1 MENKNFIIAIV
12 LSVAV
17 MFVWTE
23 FFAPKPQP
31 VETAQA
37 ENGEAGEKEAQKK
50 TAEPAKEDVEM
61 TAEVAKP
68 LAPAGAAP
76 QTEVSHPEQKGEL
89 SNNSLKLSYSSKKGK
104 ITASEIIREKYLS
117 KEINLAV
124 GLYEDHFIPEMSS
137 VFSREP
143 DYEVEKEGKDFVQFK
158 YESGN
163 VVERKKISLKNDF
176 EMVVSKT
183 VTNNSS
189 SAIEWQPVLEVK
201 SQFKNEDILS
211 SIRKTFNIV
220 MRKPGGIFEECDD
233 EDEISEFLAGS
244 SKVEWIGINYG
255 YFLFSLLPGE
265 STYSV
270 EASIDD
276 KKNLSQFSA
285 SFDKKILQPGESHT
299 AEFKIFYGPKERELL
314 VAHEAGL
321 EDTVSFGWTGFL
333 AEPLLLGLNFIYKYV
348 LNYGIAII
356 LLTLFVKML
365 LFPLSNASYKSMS
378 KMKKLQPK
386 MKELQEKYKNDKE
399 TLNKETMQLY
409 QKEGVN
415 PLGGC
420 LPMFF
425 QMPVYIALYYM
436 IQNAVELYNAPFL
449 PFWLTDLSEKDPFY
463 IIPVALGLLMFFQTR
478 LNPQQMDNKQ
488 AKIMMYGMPLVF
500 TYISLQLP
508 SGMTLYWLVNTLLG
522 ILQQVYVNKKYS

>member
-31 VETAQA
+31 VETAQVDKA
-37 ENGEAGEKEAQKK
+37 AEKEKK
-50 TAEPAKEDVEM
+50 TQQEEPEVKKAAEKEEVE
-61 TAEVAKP
+61 KP
-68 LAPAGAAP
+68 LAPAAVTP
-76 QTEVSHPEQKGEL
+76 KTELSHPEKKGEI
-89 SNNSLKLSYSSKKGK
+89 SNGSLKLSYSSKKGK
-104 ITASEIIREKYLS
+104 ITASEIVRKKYLS
-117 KEINLAV
+117 KEIDLSV
-124 GLYEDHFIPEMSS
+124 GMYEDNFVPEMSS

-143 DYEVEKEGKDFVQFK
+143 DYEVEKVEKRSVQFK

-163 VVERKKISLKNDF
+163 VIERKKITLKEDF
-176 EMVVSKT
+176 NLVVSKT
-183 VTNNSS
+183 VTNNTS
-189 SAIEWQPVLEVK
+189 SAIEWKPSLTMK
-201 SQFKNEDILS
+201 SQYKNEEILS

-220 MRKPGGIFEECDD
+220 MRKPGGLFEECDD
-233 EDEISEFLAGS
+233 NDELSEFLAGNS
-244 SKVEWIGINYG
+244 EVDWIGINYG
-255 YFLFSLLPGE
+255 YFLFAVLPGGD
-265 STYSV
+265 SYSV
-270 EASIDD
+270 ETAIDE
-276 KKNLSQFSA
+276 KKNLSQFEA
-285 SFDKKILQPGESHT
+285 SLEKKVLQPGESHT
-299 AEFKIFYGPKERELL
+299 AKFKIFYGPKERDLL
-314 VAHEAGL
+314 VVHDAGL
-321 EDTVSFGWTGFL
+321 EQTVTFGWTGFL
-333 AEPLLLGLNFIYKYV
+333 AEPLLLALNFIYKYV
-348 LNYGIAII
+348 LNYGLAII
-356 LLTLFVKML
+356 LLTIFVKLL

-420 LPMFF
+420 LPMFI

-463 IIPVALGLLMFFQTR
+463 IIPVSLGLLMFFQTK
-478 LNPQQMDNKQ
+478 LNPQQMDNAQ

-522 ILQQVYVNKKYS
+522 ILQQVYVNKKYA